1 MDIQCVSVLPRVC
14 EVLAAS
20 GSSLPDD
27 TSLEKLLD
35 WFTATTN
42 TGVSLLESAPCLL
55 DFISNV
61 AFSSTSGPGILS
73 FTLKLTGLI
82 AASEDGFKALEE
94 CSVLK
99 LIFDPHHWKEA
110 GLWEDP
116 CLRIGWIQGLRKM
129 LQHSKALRLFVQAD
143 LIEPLLQLQTDS
155 SLFVSSAANQLLA
168 HVLLLYQSLSSAGCN
183 GANKRDL
190 EHSGVSEQTIIS
202 CSGII
207 TNVSE
212 YLKKSLVLKESSHPP
227 QSQQILKLLTL
238 LLVQLRPPL
247 QEQLL
252 LTVIDSL
259 EELVTKRWSLP
270 LMDVILAANSLQ
282 DDCVSK
288 QQIVRLLSIMLYMKK
303 PADVIQVA
311 AAFLRSRQHDP
322 THAAYA
328 AGVLLLPLDIATGI
342 SLLKTNSTGVD
353 LRILMTEQLK
363 SKSCISMI
371 CVCLTNIPQITVMA
385 PDCLPCP
392 QRLIVAA
399 VLTFLRLCRGDSSSS
414 STACVEVSRFVTGSS
429 KVQKCAMEA
438 LSELSKSP
446 EAEALLADVFKLL
459 TEYLNSPDSD
469 PTVLQKSYKALIN
482 WIGVCRDFSSITDQ
496 LREGLMQ
503 AVRKRACDI
512 RWEARDSTVEFLG
525 HLAEVCPIGE
535 EREPLKT
542 LLGSCSFT
550 IPLLKEALQD
560 PESYVRASSI
570 ATLAQTLTFSWQQG
584 AALTQEQE
592 EIVTQLQE
600 ILSQDSEGFARRAV
614 VKFFTAWFSSCP
626 SPTSCSLLMQ
636 SVPSVLSQ
644 GVADLDW
651 EVKLHTLELAELL
664 LDKTFPERLPLHPYA
679 VISNQ
684 PHTCHAGENESDL
697 LCSLNSLVDQ
707 GVVPAL
713 LCGLVDCDRPVAL
726 KACQLLIKLRDTVSS
741 LLVNAADPR
750 VSCMLPGQSWVQE
763 MRGNKDAHTQ
773 GAPHVGSESRDEAA
787 EETPCTDGDAV
798 CVSVCEVLRT
808 LDLDKKLSVLMQ
820 SSDHIYNSPLSLLQ
834 DILTAST
841 AASNPNSDPGQEVI
855 VDCY

>member
-27 TSLEKLLD
+27 TKHPSMKI
-35 WFTATTN
+35 
-42 TGVSLLESAPCLL
+42 ESHDIERLYQ
-55 DFISNV
+55 S
-61 AFSSTSGPGILS
+61 PGILS

-82 AASEDGFKALEE
+82 AASEDGFKALE
-94 CSVLK
+94 

-212 YLKKSLVLKESSHPP
+212 YLKKSLLPDSRSFCSDLHMDLICFY
-227 QSQQILKLLTL
+227 QQ
-238 LLVQLRPPL
+238 
-247 QEQLL
+247 
-252 LTVIDSL
+252 
-259 EELVTKRWSLP
+259 
-270 LMDVILAANSLQ
+270 
-282 DDCVSK
+282 
-288 QQIVRLLSIMLYMKK
+288 
-303 PADVIQVA
+303 
-311 AAFLRSRQHDP
+311 
-322 THAAYA
+322 
-328 AGVLLLPLDIATGI
+328 
-342 SLLKTNSTGVD
+342 
-353 LRILMTEQLK
+353 
-363 SKSCISMI
+363 
-371 CVCLTNIPQITVMA
+371 A

-414 STACVEVSRFVTGSS
+414 STACVEVSRFVTGTSHPLLTSS
-429 KVQKCAMEA
+429 EKVELLDS
-438 LSELSKSP
+438 LSGTVAIHREELFT
-446 EAEALLADVFKLL
+446 ALLLL
-459 TEYLNSPDSD
+459 
-469 PTVLQKSYKALIN
+469 
-482 WIGVCRDFSSITDQ
+482 
-496 LREGLMQ
+496 GLMQ

-584 AALTQEQE
+584 AALTQEQV
-592 EIVTQLQE
+592 VTQLQE

-773 GAPHVGSESRDEAA
+773 GAPHVG
-787 EETPCTDGDAV
+787 
-798 CVSVCEVLRT
+798 VCEVLRT